1 MDRSYC
7 YKDLLPFVIL
17 VVNEC
22 MTTGVNTLFKAATLQ
37 GMSKY
42 VFVTYSYTF
51 ATIFF
56 FPVYFFYRRSRVVP
70 QLSFSILFKI
80 AILAV
85 IGYSGQ
91 VLGYAG
97 ISYSS
102 PTLYSAIA
110 NLLPAFTFI
119 LAVIC
124 RMEKLAIK
132 SRTTQAKIWG
142 SIISI
147 SGAFIVTFYKGKS
160 IVFAHNSSSFHL
172 QLSNDI
178 LTSVE
183 TNWAIGALFLTVS
196 KILFTIWFIVQAE
209 IMKEIQD
216 ALTSVFFHN
225 LFASILAL
233 GVGLVAET
241 NRSLWKITLDI
252 SLISIVCTAIF
263 GKFLG
268 SAIYAWAI
276 HLKGPV
282 YVTLFKPLSIV
293 IAVVMGILF
302 LGDTLHVGSIIGATI
317 ISIGF
322 YTVMWGKATEEKEDG
337 FGSKESQPIEN
348 VPLLQDYQ
356 TVKS

>member
-1 MDRSYC
+1 MDRTYC

-70 QLSFSILFKI
+70 QLSFNILFKI

-85 IGYSGQ
+85 IG
-91 VLGYAG
+91 
-97 ISYSS
+97 
-102 PTLYSAIA
+102 
-110 NLLPAFTFI
+110 
-119 LAVIC
+119 
-124 RMEKLAIK
+124 MEKLAIK
-132 SRTTQAKIWG
+132 RRTTQAKIWG

-160 IVFAHNSSSFHL
+160 IVIAHNSPSFHM

-178 LTSVE
+178 LTSVD

-252 SLISIVCTAIF
+252 SLISTVCTAIF